1 MPKMEEDKGE
11 VVVEEQAIN
20 EEAVAEKEVVP
31 IKPDIEDILP
41 LKPELKEVK
50 TEVVVVEPS
59 IKEAPVEAHPAIKP
73 TLAID

>member
-1 MPKMEEDKGE
+1 MPKMEEDKRE
-11 VVVEEQAIN
+11 EVVEEAIT
-20 EEAVAEKEVVP
+20 EETVAEDKVLP
-31 IKPDIEDILP
+31 IKPDKEDILP
-41 LKPELKEVK
+41 LKPELEEVK

>member
-1 MPKMEEDKGE
+1 MPKIEEEKGE
-11 VVVEEQAIN
+11 EVVEEEAIN
-20 EEAVAEKEVVP
+20 EEAVAEDKALP
-31 IKPDIEDILP
+31 IKPDKDDILP
-41 LKPELKEVK
+41 LKPELEEVK